1 MSQQVRRTAEQWR
14 ELIEQQAQSDLT
26 VEAFCRRRGVAVST
40 FFARRRKLADRAGPA
55 FVEVTAS
62 TEPPALP
69 VADSPLELILPGGM
83 MIRVPVGF
91 DAVTLRRLM
100 EALS

>member
-1 MSQQVRRTAEQWR
+1 MQWR
-14 ELIEQQAQSDLT
+14 ELIEQQAHSGLT

-40 FFARRRKLADRAGPA
+40 FFARRRGLAERAGPA

-62 TEPPALP
+62 PERPASP
-69 VADSPLELILPGGM
+69 IADCPLELILPGGVT
-83 MIRVPVGF
+83 IRVPVGF
-91 DAVTLRRLM
+91 DAATLRRLV